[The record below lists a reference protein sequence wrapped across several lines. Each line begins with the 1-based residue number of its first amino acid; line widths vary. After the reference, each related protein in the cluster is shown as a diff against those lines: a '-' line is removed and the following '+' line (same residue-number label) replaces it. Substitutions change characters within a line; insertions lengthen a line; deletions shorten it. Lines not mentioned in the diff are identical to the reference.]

1 MPRPSPTRLIMIR
14 SSVMRHSMVTARCI
28 PAKTPARKVFASSA
42 TFFCSSGSKVGSSR
56 SAFFSSAGASSFTS
70 SATSSACGTSSG
82 VSSFA
87 SSAGISAAGASSAGD
102 ASSAV
107 SSSASSSGAEMST
120 TAIFLWMRPK
130 SPLEGCST
138 TWTTASSRLMPS
150 FSKPSATAASMVFAV
165 ILTVLIFHQP
175 PRCS

>member
-56 SAFFSSAGASSFTS
+56 SAFFSSAGASSASGAAS
-70 SATSSACGTSSG
+70 SAFGSSAG

-102 ASSAV
+102 ASSTV

>member
-14 SSVMRHSMVTARCI
+14 SSVIRHSMVTARCI

-56 SAFFSSAGASSFTS
+56 SAFFSSAG
-70 SATSSACGTSSG
+70 

-107 SSSASSSGAEMST
+107 SFSASSSGAEMST